1 MGAEVVVRR
10 SGTRKASGGTEL
22 WRGLRRRLGE
32 YSLTLQLLLKRPLAA
47 AGLVITLVYVGIAIA
62 ASFLP
67 DRDVLLTD
75 VSNPF
80 PQAPWWWGSGKA
92 GSWRGTPYPGID
104 RATAIFNAIRIDLCY
119 STLVVLGGSLI
130 RTHVARTT
138 GARRGHC
145 D

>member
-62 ASFLP
+62 ASLLP

-75 VSNPF
+75 LSHPV
-80 PQAPWWWGSGKA
+80 PQAPWLSGAAKA
-92 GSWRGTPYPGID
+92 RSWLGKTYPAID
-104 RATAIFNAIRIDLCY
+104 LSTAIFKTI
-119 STLVVLGGSLI
+119 
-130 RTHVARTT
+130 
-138 GARRGHC
+138 
-145 D
+145 